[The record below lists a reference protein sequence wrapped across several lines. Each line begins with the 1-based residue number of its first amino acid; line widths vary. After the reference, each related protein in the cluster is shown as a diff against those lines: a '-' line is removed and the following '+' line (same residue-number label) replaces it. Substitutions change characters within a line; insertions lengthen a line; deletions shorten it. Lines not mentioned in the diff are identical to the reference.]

1 MKKILLLAILALVL
15 VTAVSAAET
24 AKTQDRDVRR
34 FQLQN
39 TFPGFG
45 TGSRNQG
52 DEKGASVLLGLDI
65 AGTALTVSGAL
76 ALSGSIIVYDMVR
89 GFVGDVTRADI
100 WISAGVLGAGLIT
113 LIVSRALGI
122 SYPIRY

>member
-39 TFPGFG
+39 TFPRIRNGFEEPG
-45 TGSRNQG
+45 G
-52 DEKGASVLLGLDI
+52 
-65 AGTALTVSGAL
+65 
-76 ALSGSIIVYDMVR
+76 
-89 GFVGDVTRADI
+89 
-100 WISAGVLGAGLIT
+100 
-113 LIVSRALGI
+113 
-122 SYPIRY
+122 